1 MSFWQNENRKYG
13 VGDKVRVKYSGMEG
27 YIISVDGSL
36 YMVSMEDGRWID
48 SYTESQLEKCFLNY

>member
-48 SYTESQLEKCFLNY
+48 SYTESQLEKCF

>member
-13 VGDKVRVKYSGMEG
+13 VGDKVRVKYRGMEG

-48 SYTESQLEKCFLNY
+48 SYTESQLEKCF

>member
-48 SYTESQLEKCFLNY
+48 

>member
-1 MSFWQNENRKYG
+1 MSFWQNENRKYS

-36 YMVSMEDGRWID
+36 YMVSMEDGKWVD
-48 SYTESQLEKCFLNY
+48 SYTESQLEEG